1 MNTRHAA
8 LTIATA
14 AAIAA
19 ALTGCNRAADANPI
33 TSATKASTSTSSSS
47 VTPAPSTSTTL
58 DAVAKEA
65 KDRQDAEAV
74 WRQFNAL
81 IGTVESLPADQVEA
95 AINGVAVDPT
105 ATRMRDEN
113 AKFRAEHKAG
123 YGQSILYITWPQ
135 PINGKD
141 TAVLSDCQDG
151 SQAGFLD
158 TTTGNKLTVGTPN
171 TPVRGTLQRTAGGW
185 RVVKLELLQGATC
198 TPGQ

>member
-19 ALTGCNRAADANPI
+19 ALTGCNRAADADPI

-47 VTPAPSTSTTL
+47 VTPAPSTSTTR
-58 DAVAKEA
+58 DAAAKEA

-81 IGTVESLPADQVEA
+81 IGTVESLPADQGEA
-95 AINGVAVDPT
+95 AINAVAVEPSL
-105 ATRMRDEN
+105 TRLRDEN
-113 AKFRAEHKAG
+113 TQFRAEHKAG
-123 YGQSILYITWPQ
+123 YGQVVPAITWPQ
-135 PINGKD
+135 PIDGKD
-141 TAVLSDCQDG
+141 TAVFNDCQDW
-151 SQAGFLD
+151 SQAGVLD
-158 TTTGNKLTVGTPN
+158 TKTGNKLTVGSAN
-171 TPVRGTLQRTAGGW
+171 TPIRATVQRTTQGW
-185 RVVKLELLQGATC
+185 RVAKAELLQGATC

>member
-74 WRQFNAL
+74 WRQFNGL
-81 IGTVESLPADQVEA
+81 IVTLETLPADQVEA

-123 YGQSILYITWPQ
+123 YGQVVPYIRWTQ
-135 PINGKD
+135 PIDGKE

-158 TTTGNKLTVGTPN
+158 TKTGNKLTVGTVN
-171 TPVRGTLQRTAGGW
+171 TPIEATLQRTGEGW
-185 RVVKLELLQGATC
+185 KVAKADILQGATC
-198 TPGQ
+198 NPGQ

>member
-123 YGQSILYITWPQ
+123 YGQVVPYIRWTQ
-135 PINGKD
+135 PIDGKD

-171 TPVRGTLQRTAGGW
+171 TLYRGTFQRTANGW
-185 RVVKLELLQGATC
+185 KVANSELLQGAKC